1 MRTTTFHTYRVFWQ
15 HARMYKFSLFL
26 IVGAVIGSGI
36 GRIIIPLF
44 YKRFFDT
51 VFAAETGDPAV
62 VATLTGIIFVVLA
75 IECSGWLF
83 HRIEELSLSF
93 FQPRV
98 TTDLANTCFQY
109 LHRHSYGF
117 FTGHFVGALVRRVN
131 RLTDAFEG
139 ISDRMFGDILPIAV
153 RMLAMLFVLL
163 ARNATLAIFLFAW
176 MTAYLLINY
185 ALTMYKLRYDRQA
198 AQINSLVTAELADT
212 ITNNVSIKAFSALQ
226 DEQKS
231 FHAVTDRQFRMW
243 RFTQRL
249 DSGIN
254 GVQGGLMIGIEIAMF
269 YMAIRFWNQGLLS
282 IGDFALLQAYLI
294 QVFERLWGF
303 GRVIRRTYKHLADAE
318 EMVDILHTPHEIIDK
333 PGAKPLL
340 VKKTAVEF
348 RNVSFYYHHT
358 RPVLKDF
365 TLVIPQGQKVGVVGL
380 SGAGKSTLA
389 SLLLRLYDVAGGAIF
404 VDNQNIADVTQDSL
418 RAHIAYIP
426 QEPVLFHRT
435 LKENIHYGKRDASD
449 DDVIRAARLAHSADF
464 IEQLPDMYDTY
475 VGERGIRLSGG
486 ERQRVAIA
494 RAILKDAP
502 ILVLDEATSSLDSE
516 AERAIQQALENLM
529 RGRTALVIAH
539 RLSTI
544 MRLDR
549 IVVIDQG
556 SVVEDGTH
564 DELLKNPDGM
574 YKKLWTL
581 QAGGF
586 IP

>member
-1 MRTTTFHTYRVFWQ
+1 MKTTTLHTYRVFWQ
-15 HARMYKFSLFL
+15 HARIYKFSLFL
-26 IVGAVIGSGI
+26 IVGAVIGSGV
-36 GRIIIPLF
+36 GRIVIPLF

-51 VFAAETGDPAV
+51 VFAAETGSHAV
-62 VATLTGIIFVVLA
+62 VAELTGIIFVILA
-75 IECSGWLF
+75 IECSGWIF

-98 TTDLANTCFQY
+98 TTDLASTCFQY

-117 FTGHFVGALVRRVN
+117 FTEHFVGALVRKVN
-131 RLTDAFEG
+131 RMTDAFEG
-139 ISDRMFGDILPIAV
+139 ISDRLFGDILPIAV
-153 RMLAMLFVLL
+153 RMLAILLVLFPRNTTLGMLLL
-163 ARNATLAIFLFAW
+163 IW
-176 MTAYLLINY
+176 MVIYLVINY
-185 ALTMYKLRYDRQA
+185 ALTLYKLRYDRQA
-198 AQINSLVTAELADT
+198 AEINSRVTAQLADT

-226 DEQKS
+226 DERQS
-231 FHAVTDRQFRMW
+231 FHAVTDRQFRIW

-249 DSGIN
+249 DASIN
-254 GVQGGLMIGIEIAMF
+254 GVQGGLIVTIEFVIF
-269 YMAIRFWNQGLLS
+269 YAAIRFWNQGLLT

-318 EMVDILHTPHEIIDK
+318 EMVTILNTPHEIIDK
-333 PGAKPLL
+333 PGAKTLL
-340 VKKTAVEF
+340 TKKATVEF

-358 RPVLKDF
+358 RPVLKGF
-365 TLVIPQGQKVGVVGL
+365 NLTIPSGQKVGVVGL

-389 SLLLRLYDVAGGAIF
+389 TLLLRFYEVASGGIF
-404 VDNQNIADVTQDSL
+404 IDNQNITDVMQDSL
-418 RAHIAYIP
+418 RATIAYIP

-435 LKENIHYGKRDASD
+435 LKENIRYGKRNANDAE
-449 DDVIRAARLAHSADF
+449 VAHAARLAYCADF
-464 IEQLPDMYDTY
+464 IERLPDTYDTY

-529 RGRTALVIAH
+529 RGRTTLVIAH

-549 IVVIDQG
+549 IVVIHEG
-556 SVVEDGTH
+556 VIVEDGRH
-564 DELLKNPDGM
+564 DELLEKPEGV